1 MAKVMK
7 TMDGNTAAAWTSYAF
22 TEVAGIFPIT
32 PSSPMAEVTDDWA
45 ANGRKNIFGQ
55 TVDVVEMESEAGAS
69 GTVHGSISSGALTT
83 TYTASQG
90 LLLMIPNMYKI
101 AGELLP
107 CVFHVSA
114 RALAYHAL
122 NIFGDHSDVM
132 ACRQTGFAML
142 CSNSVQEVMDLAA
155 VAHLSTIK
163 GRVPFLHF
171 FDGFRTSHEIQKVEC
186 TDYDELAK
194 LVDYDALAEFRK
206 SALNPEH
213 PVMRGTAQ
221 NPDVYFQ
228 GREASNKF
236 YDALPEIVEEYMAK
250 VSEMTGR
257 EYKLFNYYGAPDAD
271 RVIIA
276 MGSMCEAAEEVIDY
290 LTAKGEKV
298 GIVKVHLYRP
308 FRADKL
314 FEAIPATVKKRGE
327 VMFNLGEAI
336 LALLEIVFGFWNNQV
351 SLVFELLGQSPT
363 GFKGGGPWGIIEGIE
378 PLFVGI
384 GSALVVLFFVI
395 GFCAESVDIREE
407 IRFEA
412 ILRMFIRVA
421 IAQWLVSYNITIMK
435 ALFTSCG
442 NLVGHLGQN
451 QSVELSIDPAQAE
464 VIKDLGFGTSIVF
477 LILAVFLSLIV
488 IICGFFLLYNVY
500 FRFLKIMVIVPFGAI
515 ASSTLAGNRGLSNTF
530 VAYMKYFISVVFEA
544 VTMALAILL
553 CNQFISSGLPTFTGD
568 YEDWA
573 KTLIYLG
580 EMTFTVALTVGTV
593 KGAQNLTSRALGL

>member
-1 MAKVMK
+1 
-7 TMDGNTAAAWTSYAF
+7 
-22 TEVAGIFPIT
+22 
-32 PSSPMAEVTDDWA
+32 
-45 ANGRKNIFGQ
+45 
-55 TVDVVEMESEAGAS
+55 
-69 GTVHGSISSGALTT
+69 
-83 TYTASQG
+83 
-90 LLLMIPNMYKI
+90 
-101 AGELLP
+101 
-107 CVFHVSA
+107 
-114 RALAYHAL
+114 
-122 NIFGDHSDVM
+122 
-132 ACRQTGFAML
+132 
-142 CSNSVQEVMDLAA
+142 
-155 VAHLSTIK
+155 
-163 GRVPFLHF
+163 
-171 FDGFRTSHEIQKVEC
+171 
-186 TDYDELAK
+186 
-194 LVDYDALAEFRK
+194 
-206 SALNPEH
+206 
-213 PVMRGTAQ
+213 
-221 NPDVYFQ
+221 
-228 GREASNKF
+228 
-236 YDALPEIVEEYMAK
+236 
-250 VSEMTGR
+250 
-257 EYKLFNYYGAPDAD
+257 
-271 RVIIA
+271 
-276 MGSMCEAAEEVIDY
+276 
-290 LTAKGEKV
+290 
-298 GIVKVHLYRP
+298 
-308 FRADKL
+308 
-314 FEAIPATVKKRGE
+314 
-327 VMFNLGEAI
+327 MFNLGEAI

-515 ASSTLAGNRGLSNTF
+515 ASSTLAGSRGLSNTF

>member
-1 MAKVMK
+1 
-7 TMDGNTAAAWTSYAF
+7 
-22 TEVAGIFPIT
+22 
-32 PSSPMAEVTDDWA
+32 
-45 ANGRKNIFGQ
+45 
-55 TVDVVEMESEAGAS
+55 
-69 GTVHGSISSGALTT
+69 
-83 TYTASQG
+83 
-90 LLLMIPNMYKI
+90 
-101 AGELLP
+101 
-107 CVFHVSA
+107 
-114 RALAYHAL
+114 
-122 NIFGDHSDVM
+122 
-132 ACRQTGFAML
+132 
-142 CSNSVQEVMDLAA
+142 
-155 VAHLSTIK
+155 
-163 GRVPFLHF
+163 
-171 FDGFRTSHEIQKVEC
+171 
-186 TDYDELAK
+186 
-194 LVDYDALAEFRK
+194 
-206 SALNPEH
+206 
-213 PVMRGTAQ
+213 
-221 NPDVYFQ
+221 
-228 GREASNKF
+228 
-236 YDALPEIVEEYMAK
+236 
-250 VSEMTGR
+250 
-257 EYKLFNYYGAPDAD
+257 
-271 RVIIA
+271 
-276 MGSMCEAAEEVIDY
+276 
-290 LTAKGEKV
+290 
-298 GIVKVHLYRP
+298 
-308 FRADKL
+308 
-314 FEAIPATVKKRGE
+314 
-327 VMFNLGEAI
+327 MFNLGEAI

-593 KGAQNLTSRALGL
+593 KGAQNLTSRARPDAKKDKAEPGISHYMSGARGMLPTVFDIEPPGKNSRIHQAEKPVELLQQILGFVTEEKEWVLDQFAGSFSLGEAALSSERNAICIEINEEYFEKGKERLLSAKSRSR

>member
-1 MAKVMK
+1 MLSLYELKK
-7 TMDGNTAAAWTSYAF
+7 ILNPKQDS
-22 TEVAGIFPIT
+22 T
-32 PSSPMAEVTDDWA
+32 PEDDFRIIQSWAEYDEKSSKPPEER
-45 ANGRKNIFGQ
+45 NLKY
-55 TVDVVEMESEAGAS
+55 
-69 GTVHGSISSGALTT
+69 LC
-83 TYTASQG
+83 Y
-90 LLLMIPNMYKI
+90 
-101 AGELLP
+101 EL
-107 CVFHVSA
+107 
-114 RALAYHAL
+114 
-122 NIFGDHSDVM
+122 
-132 ACRQTGFAML
+132 
-142 CSNSVQEVMDLAA
+142 EVM
-155 VAHLSTIK
+155 
-163 GRVPFLHF
+163 
-171 FDGFRTSHEIQKVEC
+171 
-186 TDYDELAK
+186 
-194 LVDYDALAEFRK
+194 
-206 SALNPEH
+206 
-213 PVMRGTAQ
+213 
-221 NPDVYFQ
+221 NPDTGEITHFYK
-228 GREASNKF
+228 AIKF
-236 YDALPEIVEEYMAK
+236 A
-250 VSEMTGR
+250 
-257 EYKLFNYYGAPDAD
+257 
-271 RVIIA
+271 RVIRLPA
-276 MGSMCEAAEEVIDY
+276 NAKQS
-290 LTAKGEKV
+290 TAFMDMQE
-298 GIVKVHLYRP
+298 
-308 FRADKL
+308 
-314 FEAIPATVKKRGE
+314 
-327 VMFNLGEAI
+327 
-336 LALLEIVFGFWNNQV
+336 Q
-351 SLVFELLGQSPT
+351 
-363 GFKGGGPWGIIEGIE
+363 
-378 PLFVGI
+378 
-384 GSALVVLFFVI
+384 I